1 MLRVNNNLSE
11 TRFLTILLLPVK
23 HACSLRTGWLG
34 GPRIT
39 NNAVSKSFYT
49 WDSGSLVGNEMM
61 TSLPRT
67 VCGVSDAVCEADAR
81 GVGGE
86 WCLPWRWPTG
96 TRATLRG
103 V

>member
-23 HACSLRTGWLG
+23 RACSLRTGWLG
-34 GPRIT
+34 APGIT
-39 NNAVSKSFYT
+39 NSAVPKSLYT
-49 WDSGSLVGNEMM
+49 WGSGSLVGNEMM
-61 TSLPRT
+61 TSSPRT

-81 GVGGE
+81 GMSGE
-86 WCLPWRWPTG
+86 RCLPWRWPTG